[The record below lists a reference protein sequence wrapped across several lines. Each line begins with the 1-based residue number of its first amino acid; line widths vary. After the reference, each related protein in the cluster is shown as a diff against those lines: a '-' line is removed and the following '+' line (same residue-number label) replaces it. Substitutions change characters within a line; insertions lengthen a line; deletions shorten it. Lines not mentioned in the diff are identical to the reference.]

1 MKNIRTRVTIA
12 HRFLVYLNMIRRLF
26 DIISERTM
34 RRPDAVMF
42 GAKEG
47 GAWRTYKSADVW
59 DKAKKLCG
67 GLLTLDI
74 RNTILVPDQQ
84 EKIAIISP
92 NRPEWLITDCAVQ
105 MTGGV
110 LTPLYP
116 TISPHEMEY
125 ILKEADVR
133 IVFVA
138 DQELY
143 ERFKPA
149 FDNTSTIQ
157 HVYSFDKINGVAHWE
172 ELISKKLEPDQSVID
187 RISEDTL
194 ATIIYTSGTTGN
206 PKGVMLSHKNIVSN
220 VFDSMPV
227 FTFAEEGSR
236 TLSFLP
242 LNHIFERT
250 VSYIYIDAGLS
261 IYYAESMETI
271 GDNLKEVKPLVFT
284 TVPRLLEKV
293 YEKIL
298 AKGMDLTGI
307 KRFLFFWALK
317 LGFKYDNVDKGSLWY
332 RLQLS
337 LANKLIFSKWREALG
352 SNVKAIVTGSAP
364 CQPRLIRVFTAARI
378 IIMEGYGLT
387 ETSPVVSVN
396 RFESDDRRIGTIG
409 PLIDNV
415 TVKIAKDGEL
425 WCKGN
430 NIMMG
435 YYKHP
440 ELTDEVMTSDGW
452 LKTGDIGEWVEDR
465 FLKITDRKKE
475 IFKTSGGKY
484 VAPQVIENKLKE
496 SRFIE
501 QLIVLGA
508 NEKFVSTLL
517 VPSFASMRD
526 WLKSKD
532 MKAPESN
539 EALIAMPEVIDRV
552 QREIDKYNPLFSH
565 PEQVKRFVLLP
576 QEWTIDTGELTPSLK
591 IKRKVIMSKYDD
603 EIKSIYGSKDY

>member
-1 MKNIRTRVTIA
+1 M
-12 HRFLVYLNMIRRLF
+12 F
-26 DIISERTM
+26 DIIAKRASEQPNSTLF
-34 RRPDAVMF
+34 A
-42 GAKEG
+42 GKEHG
-47 GAWRTYKSADVW
+47 SWRTYNSKEVW
-59 DKAKKLCG
+59 QTAEHLCG
-67 GLLTLDI
+67 GLLSLNIQNKVLT
-74 RNTILVPDQQ
+74 PEEQ
-84 EKIAIISP
+84 EKVAIISP
-92 NRPEWLITDCAVQ
+92 NRPEWLITDIAVQ

-110 LTPLYP
+110 LTPIYP
-116 TISPHEMEY
+116 TVSPKDMEY
-125 ILKEADVR
+125 ILNEAKVR

-143 ERFKPA
+143 QRFKTA
-149 FDNTSTIQ
+149 FDNVPTLKNI
-157 HVYSFDKINGVAHWE
+157 YSFDEVKGIGNWQ
-172 ELISKKLEPDQSVID
+172 ELISKHLSPDQTVINS
-187 RISEDTL
+187 ITEDTL

-220 VFDSMPV
+220 VYDSMPA
-227 FTFAEEGSR
+227 FSFAEQGAK

-271 GDNLKEVKPLVFT
+271 GDNLKEVQPLVFT

-298 AKGMDLTGI
+298 AKGQDLTGI
-307 KRFLFFWALK
+307 KRMLFFWALK
-317 LGFKYDNVDKGSLWY
+317 LGFKYDNRTDHGWWY
-332 RLQLS
+332 RLQLN

-352 SNVKAIVTGSAP
+352 GNVKAIVTGSAP

-396 RFESDDRRIGTIG
+396 RFETEDRYIGSIGT
-409 PLIDNV
+409 LIDNV
-415 TVKIAKDGEL
+415 EVKIADDGEIM
-425 WCKGN
+425 CRGN

-440 ELTDEVMTSDGW
+440 EITAEVMTPDGW
-452 LKTGDIGEWVEDR
+452 FKTGDIGEWVDNK

-496 SRFIE
+496 SPFIE
-501 QLIVLGA
+501 QMIVIGA
-508 NEKFVSTLL
+508 GEKFVSTLI
-517 VPSFASMRD
+517 VPSINHIRS
-526 WLKSKD
+526 WLKIKEIA
-532 MKAPESN
+532 APDTN
-539 EALIAMPEVIDRV
+539 ENIVAMPEVIDKL

-565 PEQVKRFVLLP
+565 PEQIKRFVLLP
-576 QEWTIDTGELTPSLK
+576 NEWTIDGHELTPSLK
-591 IKRKVIMSKYDD
+591 IKRKVIMTKYAD
-603 EIKSIYGSKDY
+603 EIASIYGSKDY